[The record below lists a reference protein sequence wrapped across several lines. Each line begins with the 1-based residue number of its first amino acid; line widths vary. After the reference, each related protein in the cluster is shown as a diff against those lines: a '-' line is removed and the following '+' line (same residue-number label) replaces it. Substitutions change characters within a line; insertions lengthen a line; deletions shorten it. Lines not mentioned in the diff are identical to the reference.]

1 MIYSKRKCL
10 FLAMAIMSAVMTGC
24 TEQGND
30 IPVQSQQQ
38 EINNYTSAAD
48 DVTVT
53 GEVTAITGNRVTL
66 RITSGGNVEMPEGER
81 PEIPE
86 GERPE
91 MPEGERPEMP
101 GGERPEM
108 PEGERPEMPNGE
120 RPEMPEGEPPEKSGN
135 GEEAVYTIPV
145 GMTVEGLSGRK
156 TDYSGITEG
165 MSLTLTVSSDG
176 VVRACKASGADG
188 ER

>member
-30 IPVQSQQQ
+30 IPAQSQQQ

-81 PEIPE
+81 PE
-86 GERPE
+86 
-91 MPEGERPEMP
+91 MPEGDRPK
-101 GGERPEM
+101 M

>member
-24 TEQGND
+24 TEQGSD

-81 PEIPE
+81 PE
-86 GERPE
+86 
-91 MPEGERPEMP
+91 MPGGERPEMP
-101 GGERPEM
+101 GGERSEM

-120 RPEMPEGEPPEKSGN
+120 RPEMPEDEPPEKSGN